1 MATRQATYIAVQPV
15 RGAKRARYAPGTVV
29 KGLSAKE
36 VQQLLAL
43 GHIVEET
50 PGTQENLQ
58 QLQQLGGD
66 DTGAGDDDGTGEG
79 AGGDDTG
86 TGDGTTDSTGTD
98 TDTQ

>member
-66 DTGAGDDDGTGEG
+66 DTGTGDGDGTGDSAGDDGT
-79 AGGDDTG
+79 ATG
-86 TGDGTTDSTGTD
+86 TGAADTTGTE
-98 TDTQ
+98 TQ